1 MHREDRLCGVGLLDP
16 RVALMDG
23 DVALPVQ
30 RITRSRGISRS
41 VSEPALHIRPTS
53 ATRCLDSESRGEY
66 GLAVAARVEVRLH
79 GTRVRLGR

>member
-30 RITRSRGISRS
+30 RITRSCDVSRS
-41 VSEPALHIRPTS
+41 VSKSSLHVRPTS
-53 ATRCLDSESRGEY
+53 AACRLDSESRGEH
-66 GLAVAARVEVRLH
+66 GLAVAARVEVRLCR
-79 GTRVRLGR
+79 TCVRLGR